1 MCSYLNITEL
11 ETEAS
16 FPQEMKHL
24 SEHLEKVIQFNQAR
38 SNISINMAESVSMV
52 KQLLI
57 SAEDLTNNNNFDDL
71 KDIYNNLWNVNGEL
85 ITEFNKRT
93 SNHIELV
100 KNLKNINQMI
110 QKAANLRVGSARQRV
125 ITLCRQAIKN
135 NNIHALI
142 NIIQRSKE

>member
-1 MCSYLNITEL
+1 
-11 ETEAS
+11 
-16 FPQEMKHL
+16 
-24 SEHLEKVIQFNQAR
+24 
-38 SNISINMAESVSMV
+38 MV